1 MRQYL
6 DLLEKVM
13 KEGNDRGDRT
23 GTGTRSLFGEQI
35 KISMNNQTGPFFF
48 TPTRDSYSFSWPL
61 LTTKR
66 LHTKSII
73 HELLWM
79 LSGSTD
85 VKYLQ
90 ENGVTIWD
98 EWATEEQCA
107 KFNRPAG
114 DLGPVYGHQWRNF
127 GATKSNVFDKQGMY
141 RNDGL
146 DQISEVL
153 RSLKEN
159 PFGRRHIVT
168 GWNPQEADQ
177 VALPP
182 CHTLFQFYVTERDNP
197 KRFPSP
203 SSFKNYELHCQ
214 LYQRSADLF
223 LGVPFNIASYTLLMA
238 MICQQLTDESHKWYM
253 GTFTHTFGDVHIY
266 NNHREQ
272 VFEQLNRTP
281 NLPPTMHINGKD
293 TGNLF
298 GYKYDDF
305 QLADNYFPW
314 KGIKAEVSV

>member
-13 KEGNDRGDRT
+13 KHGNDRGDRT
-23 GTGTRSLFGEQI
+23 GTGTRSLFGEQL
-35 KISMNNQTGPFFF
+35 KISMNNDANGVFL
-48 TPTRDSYSFSWPL
+48 TPTREKYAFSWPL
-61 LTTKR
+61 LTTKK

-73 HELLWM
+73 HELLWF

-90 ENGVTIWD
+90 DNKVRIWD
-98 EWATEEQCA
+98 EWSTEEQCA
-107 KFNRPAG
+107 KFNRPKG

-127 GATKSNVFDKQGMY
+127 GATQYENGI
-141 RNDGL
+141 
-146 DQISEVL
+146 DQISEL
-153 RSLKEN
+153 MTSLKEN

-168 GWNPQEADQ
+168 GWNPLEADQ

-182 CHTLFQFYVTERDNP
+182 CHTLFQFYVTDKKND
-197 KRFPSP
+197 KSP
-203 SSFKNYELHCQ
+203 HGGRPYIRNEYELHCQ

-238 MICQQLTDESHKWYM
+238 MICQQLTSNLDKWYM

-266 NNHREQ
+266 NNHRPQ
-272 VFEQLNRTP
+272 VFEQLNRRP
-281 NLPPTMHINGKD
+281 GLFPTMHINGAD
-293 TGNLF
+293 TGNIF
-298 GYKYDDF
+298 GYKFEDF
-305 QLADNYFPW
+305 SLQNYSAW
-314 KGIKAEVSV
+314 ETIKGKVSV